1 MTAATVVS
9 TCSLKVRSLTSRLF
23 WAMWI
28 CRELIPGPK
37 PCNRCWETE
46 RASDEVVARLKSLR
60 GLLLVT
66 EVLFNPRLTVVPVRK
81 PFEIAKLPMF
91 CRWISE
97 VVPVRKELLCGVVRW
112 PQLKAPV
119 SAGSRLGMAGPE
131 EERALAPTALAVALL
146 VSAPALTLLP
156 AVVPELETD
165 ALEGPAVTLVETPR
179 AKPPACACRSDASA
193 NSGPYR

>member
-1 MTAATVVS
+1 
-9 TCSLKVRSLTSRLF
+9 
-23 WAMWI
+23 MWI
-28 CRELIPGPK
+28 CRELMPVPN
-37 PCNRCWETE
+37 PCSRCWLTE
-46 RASDEVVARLKSLR
+46 RASDEVVAGLKSLR

-66 EVLFNPRLTVVPVRK
+66 DVLFNPRLTVVPVRK
-81 PFEIAKLPMF
+81 PFWIPKLPIF
-91 CRWISE
+91 CRWTSE

-131 EERALAPTALAVALL
+131 EEMALAPTALAVALL
-146 VSAPALTLLP
+146 VRAVALTLAP
-156 AVVPELETD
+156 GVVPELETD

-179 AKPPACACRSDASA
+179 ARPPASACRSDASA

>member
-23 WAMWI
+23 RAMWI
-28 CRELIPGPK
+28 CRELRPVPK
-37 PCNRCWETE
+37 PCNRCWLTA
-46 RASDEVVARLKSLR
+46 RASDEVVAGLKSLR

-81 PFEIAKLPMF
+81 PFWIPKLPMF

-112 PQLKAPV
+112 PQFKAPV

-165 ALEGPAVTLVETPR
+165 ALEGPAVTLVET
-179 AKPPACACRSDASA
+179 CLLYTSDAA
-193 NSGPYR
+193 DE